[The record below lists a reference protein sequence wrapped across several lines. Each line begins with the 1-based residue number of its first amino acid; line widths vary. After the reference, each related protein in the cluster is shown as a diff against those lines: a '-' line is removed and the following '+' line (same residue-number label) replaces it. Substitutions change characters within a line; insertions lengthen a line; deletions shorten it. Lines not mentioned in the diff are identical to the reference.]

1 MRSVAREVVYKYLF
15 AKQFNADTNEG
26 FLDSLILE
34 FKLSKQDGDFAK
46 KLADPVIK
54 NYSTFAKKIDE
65 LANDYSFNRI
75 YSTVRCAL
83 LIGMAEIYAFSEID
97 VAVSVNEAV
106 KLASKFS
113 TDKSIS
119 FINGI
124 LAKYANERIGD

>member
-1 MRSVAREVVYKYLF
+1 MRSLAREVVYKYLF
-15 AKQFNADTNEG
+15 AKQFNEDTNEV
-26 FLDSLILE
+26 FLESLISE
-34 FKLSKQDGDFAK
+34 YKLDKQDGDFAK
-46 KLADPVIK
+46 KLAETVIK
-54 NYSTFAKKIDE
+54 NYSVFASKIDE
-65 LANDYSFNRI
+65 LAKDYSFNRI

-83 LIGMAEIYAFSEID
+83 FIGMAEIYAFSEID

-124 LAKYANERIGD
+124 LAKYAKERVGD